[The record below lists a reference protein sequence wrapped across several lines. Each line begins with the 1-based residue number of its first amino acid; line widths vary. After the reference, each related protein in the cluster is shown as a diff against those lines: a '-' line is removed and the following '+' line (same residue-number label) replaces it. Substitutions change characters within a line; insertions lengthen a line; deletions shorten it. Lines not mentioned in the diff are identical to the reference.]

1 MTSVEDQFKFIVPLN
16 RDTEHIYYN
25 QRIILDA
32 KVLTEPRAWQ
42 ISKVNR
48 LATNGLCMVTMAQD
62 LFDPDRDYIE
72 KDEYGNII
80 GMWADWYPYD
90 QYNVQPEETVDPRT
104 LPDYFLTLKYAGIK
118 PVIKV
123 RGNFKKFTAIFND
136 KHGNEVPN
144 VFVDEWKVELDGVDV
159 TTLEDNPFTIVTSNE
174 DNTLTANQIKVKTAS
189 DEMLGK
195 VLTITATKDGLVSSQ
210 NVEIVGM

>member
-1 MTSVEDQFKFIVPLN
+1 MN

-25 QRIILDA
+25 QRMIIDN
-32 KVLTEPRAWQ
+32 KVETEPRAWV
-42 ISKVNR
+42 ITKVNR
-48 LATNGLCMVTMAQD
+48 ISSNGVCMVTLAQD
-62 LFDPDRDYIE
+62 LFDPNRDFIE

-80 GMWADWYPYD
+80 GMWADYIGVNQYD
-90 QYNVQPEETVDPRT
+90 VKPEEMVDPRI
-104 LPDYFLTLKYAGIK
+104 LPDYSLTLKYAGIK

-144 VFVDEWKVELDGVDV
+144 VFVDEWKVEFDGVDV

-195 VLTITATKDGLVSSQ
+195 VLTITATKDGLISSQ